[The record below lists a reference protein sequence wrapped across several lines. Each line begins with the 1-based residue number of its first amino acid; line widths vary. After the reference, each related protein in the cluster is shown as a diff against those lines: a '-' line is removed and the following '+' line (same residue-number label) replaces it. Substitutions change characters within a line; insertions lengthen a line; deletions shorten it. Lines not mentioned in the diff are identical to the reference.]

1 MEMRERLSISES
13 WGRLCDGFR
22 SDGKHDGFTEVES
35 KVNLNSKVSAKM
47 ECRRQREE
55 RGG

>member
-1 MEMRERLSISES
+1 MEMRERLSVSES

-47 ECRRQREE
+47 ECRRQRDE